1 MPAGGLT
8 KSNVTPQ
15 RKIVMSLRTHM
26 LVAALAAAS
35 WSVAPV
41 ALSQV
46 EEPQPPASTPEDTS
60 EATPAPEAAQPDAT
74 QPGAT
79 QPDAAAPAPST
90 ANAAPIDD
98 KKIEQFANAYIEV
111 QTIQQKAANQLQT
124 ATDPAQADKV
134 KAAAET
140 DMIAAVE
147 RSGLQVDE
155 FNHIVESMA
164 SDVNVRSRIA
174 AELQERSGGT

>member
-1 MPAGGLT
+1 MAAGGLT
-8 KSNVTPQ
+8 KSHVAHM

-35 WSVAPV
+35 WSIAPI

-46 EEPQPPASTPEDTS
+46 EDPQSPASTPQDTTDPAAPAQ
-60 EATPAPEAAQPDAT
+60 EAMPAQEPAPPDAT
-74 QPGAT
+74 
-79 QPDAAAPAPST
+79 APAPATT
-90 ANAAPIDD
+90 AAAPIDD
-98 KKIEQFANAYIEV
+98 KKIKQFADAYLAV
-111 QTIQQKAANQLQT
+111 QTIQQKAASQLQN
-124 ATDPAQADKV
+124 ASDPAQADKV

-155 FNHIVESMA
+155 FNHIVETMA